1 MRCSTLHCARDQK
14 YYGRSVCFECH
25 ARYSAPG
32 IERVLSKIACRRT
45 ITSRVIMPHLFSF
58 FFFLLVF
65 IMFWLLQTFS
75 RYECEGNQKKKKKHS
90 FCVFFFLELHFCIGK
105 NKIHKNECFNQEVE
119 DLPVADSNY
128 FNLINEI
135 CYGEEVFFYSFFI
148 AGCMFM
154 CDVCT
159 FWCVPRKHVTEA
171 KQKKKNRKKRKCH
184 HRRRTNR
191 WMDEKEKCGTS
202 SWHIRKMDK
211 LPKHFFV

>member
-1 MRCSTLHCARDQK
+1 M
-14 YYGRSVCFECH
+14 
-25 ARYSAPG
+25 
-32 IERVLSKIACRRT
+32 
-45 ITSRVIMPHLFSF
+45 
-58 FFFLLVF
+58 
-65 IMFWLLQTFS
+65 
-75 RYECEGNQKKKKKHS
+75 
-90 FCVFFFLELHFCIGK
+90 ELHFCIGK

-171 KQKKKNRKKRKCH
+171 KQKKKNAITDEEQTDGWMKKRNVA
-184 HRRRTNR
+184 RRR
-191 WMDEKEKCGTS
+191 GTS
-202 SWHIRKMDK
+202 AKWISYRSIFSCEREQHYLLALFSLVLTLCVR
-211 LPKHFFV
+211 VSE